1 MTRSHFMI
9 FAAALLGSA
18 MVQPSVRAAEAGSSL
33 QAIPLKDIDGQETS
47 LKAYDGK
54 VLLVVNVASRCGYTR
69 QYAGLQSLH
78 TTYAAKG
85 FSVLGFPSNDFG
97 GQEPGTEEEIKS
109 FCSTTYNVTFPLFQK
124 VKVKAPGQHPLYT
137 ALTGKESAMPG
148 EVKWNFG
155 KFLIGKDGT
164 LLKRW
169 DSGTAPDDAEL
180 VAAVEAALAV
190 EAKK

>member
-1 MTRSHFMI
+1 MTRFR
-9 FAAALLGSA
+9 FLAALALGGGVTLAPLPA
-18 MVQPSVRAAEAGSSL
+18 MAETPAAPLPSIA
-33 QAIPLKDIDGQETS
+33 LKDIDGQETS

-69 QYAGLQSLH
+69 QYAGLQKLQESF
-78 TTYAAKG
+78 AAKG

-97 GQEPGTEEEIKS
+97 GQEPGTETEIKE

-124 VKVKAPGQHPLYT
+124 VKVKGTDQHPFFA
-137 ALTGKESAMPG
+137 ALTGTVSPLPG
-148 EVKWNFG
+148 DVKWNFS

-169 DSGTAPDDAEL
+169 DSGTDPGSPEIT
-180 VAAVEAALAV
+180 AAIEAALA
-190 EAKK
+190 AK

>member
-1 MTRSHFMI
+1 MYARWLLVPLLSVVGAGVVL
-9 FAAALLGSA
+9 AAECPALLQGEL
-18 MVQPSVRAAEAGSSL
+18 PKLRAKEQVNLCEQFAGK
-33 QAIPLKDIDGQETS
+33 P
-47 LKAYDGK
+47 
-54 VLLVVNVASRCGYTR
+54 LVVINTASYCGFTDQYT
-69 QYAGLQSLH
+69 GLEALNAK
-78 TTYAAKG
+78 YAARG
-85 FSVLGFPSNDFG
+85 LVVMGFPSNDFG